1 LDNVNLEDEART
13 ETTPD
18 GISEI
23 APPAGQPDT
32 GKAQTRFDW
41 RSPILLVIVVAGAL
55 LRLHNIRWDE
65 GQQTHPDERWSISY
79 IAPTIHWPQDL
90 QTALDP
96 DQSPL
101 NPLWYAGSQQP
112 SGYSYGHFP
121 LYVLVG
127 VANGLHELGLKAKEA
142 GLNPEVTEALI
153 RANRVPDISYVG
165 RVLMALADTATIYL
179 IYLIALRLYGKKAG
193 LLAAAFSAFTVLQI
207 QLAHFY
213 AVDPAS
219 ATFTFLALYGAIHMA
234 QDRTAGAAVV
244 AGLGAGLAVACKFSA
259 APIALAP
266 IVAALIAARQSPEEE
281 RSRARRQAFRHLLI
295 AGLVALVCFVV
306 TSPYVLLDFE
316 RFWQAVVIDQG
327 GMASGAR
334 DMPFTRQYRGTL
346 PYLYFIEQQIR
357 WGMGWPLGVA
367 AVAGFAW
374 VLIRALRRRA
384 LSGEWIILSWIV
396 PYFGITGLFLAKYMR
411 YMIPV
416 TPLWV
421 VFGAGMLVRWK
432 NGRMGGWEDGGME
445 PSDLPTARL
454 SSLKSFQPANL
465 FSFRL
470 ASLAIG
476 IVLVGAIIWSLAFIN
491 GVYGTEHTWITAS
504 RWIYDHV
511 PDGADICYEHWDDT
525 LPKNLGPNQNQRA
538 RGYEMVEMPMYED
551 DTSPKYDLVRS
562 VLAQCDYVAL
572 ATNRLYRSIPN
583 LPERYPMSTR
593 YYELLFA
600 EKLGFEKVE
609 EFETPPRL
617 GSLIFHDQAAD
628 ESFTVYDH
636 PRPIIFRKVRDLTD
650 EEWET
655 LLAGSWEGAV
665 HGYVGELPLLAK
677 LRASL
682 TGVAQFG
689 KSSYPEPV
697 EETGLLLDEPVGELP
712 VVSDFRWNT
721 IANRSTLVAVLLWW
735 LAVVVVALAVW
746 PVTYTVFH
754 RLRDRGHLLSKS
766 LGLVILGYLVWLPSS
781 LRLLRNG
788 LPLTLAALALL
799 AAFSAFLFRRRR
811 SEMVAFWKDNARL
824 LLFEEGL
831 FALAFLAFVFIR
843 VLNPDLWQPWFG
855 GEKSME
861 IAYINASLKSAYFP
875 PYDPYFAHG
884 YLNYYYYGQFLMTLL
899 MRLTGI
905 APEVA
910 FNLSVPLLFALT
922 VGNAFTVAYN
932 LVVRRGERV
941 AKVAGLIAAGLIAVI
956 GNLVGAVQVIGRL
969 AHLSDSAFESG
980 IPGLQY
986 LVRAAIGL
994 GNILTGGASLP
1005 TLDYQ
1010 IYWDPTRVIPETIN
1024 EFPFFSFLF
1033 ADLHPH
1039 MINLAFTILFIA
1051 LLLNLVR
1058 KSQIANRELRIANRE
1073 SQMTVLEKV
1082 VKWAVLPLVLGAVAV
1097 INTWDLPTTAGLLF
1111 LVLFAVRRPWKGGWG
1126 SLIVSGIVTGVVG
1139 AIALV
1144 LYRPFFI
1151 YYKATALGGVGL
1163 AISRTK
1169 TPLGPFLAIWGLFL
1183 FLALSFILVELR
1195 RRGRWPGVLR
1205 FLRLLL
1211 VRWETLPRWS
1221 ELYSVLVR
1229 RSTVN
1234 YRTIL
1239 WGLVALI
1246 AVAVALAAFKF
1257 PVAAVLLLPVALAG
1271 LLLLRWRLA
1280 PEDQFAG
1287 VLVFTGLL
1295 ILLGVEIFYLKDHL
1309 AGGPSFRMNTLFK
1322 FYIQVWV
1329 LFGLGLGA
1337 ALPRMW
1343 EAVGRWRSAA
1353 GRRLWTVALALL
1365 LFGSLIYPVLATPV
1379 RVKDRFPG
1387 ARPPVGTLD
1396 GLAFMTVGRFSWP
1409 DENYPIELKWDYD
1422 AIRWL
1427 QENVEG
1433 TPVVAEA
1440 TLAYYRE
1447 HGGRVASYTGLPML
1461 LGHHQQGEQRY
1472 GSQTGPRSHEADVF
1486 FNSTDVGQ
1494 AQRIIEDLSIRYIY
1508 IGQLERN
1515 YYNAAGLEKFDR
1527 MVEGDYLGVVF
1538 QNEGVIIYGVEGQ
1551 GPG

>member
-1 LDNVNLEDEART
+1 MDNVNLEDEAHT

-23 APPAGQPDT
+23 APPVNQPDT

-41 RSPILLVIVVAGAL
+41 HSLVFLIIIAAGAL
-55 LRLHNIRWDE
+55 LRFYNIEWN
-65 GQQTHPDERWSISY
+65 GGSLAHPDEFDTIYYKAPY
-79 IAPTIHWPQDL
+79 IHLPKDL
-90 QTALDP
+90 KTALDP
-96 DQSPL
+96 RQSPL
-101 NPLWYAGSQQP
+101 NPLWRWYADPQGP
-112 SGYSYGHFP
+112 SNYTYGHFP
-121 LYVLVG
+121 LYVLMG
-127 VANGLHELGLKAKEA
+127 VANGLHELGLKAQEMGLGSEA
-142 GLNPEVTEALI
+142 VEVLI
-153 RANRVPDISYVG
+153 RANQPPDLTYVG

-179 IYLIALRLYGKKAG
+179 IYLIARRLYGRGAG

-207 QLAHFY
+207 QLAHFF

-219 ATFTFLALYGAIHMA
+219 ATFTFLALYGAIRMA
-234 QDRTAGAAVV
+234 RDRTAGAAVV

-266 IVAALIAARQSPEEE
+266 IVAALIAARRSSGEE
-281 RSRARRQAFRHLLI
+281 RPHARREALLHLLI
-295 AGLVALVCFVV
+295 AGLVALVSFVV

-316 RFWQAVVIDQG
+316 NFWQAVVVEQG
-327 GMASGAR
+327 GMVSGAR

-374 VLIRALRRRA
+374 VLIRTLRRRA
-384 LSGEWIILSWIV
+384 LPGEWILLSWIV
-396 PYFGITGLFLAKYMR
+396 PYFGITGLFLAKFMR

-432 NGRMGGWEDGGME
+432 NGRMGGWEDGGVE

-454 SSLKSFQPANL
+454 SSPKPFQLATR
-465 FSFRL
+465 FSSRL

-476 IVLVGAIIWSLAFIN
+476 IVLVGAIVWSLAFIN

-504 RWIYDHV
+504 KWIYDHV
-511 PDGADICYEHWDDT
+511 PDGSVICAEHWDSD
-525 LPKNLGPNQNQRA
+525 LPKSLPTQNRA
-538 RGYEMVEMPMYED
+538 MHGYQVTPMPMYED
-551 DTSPKYDLVRS
+551 DKPQKYDLIRS
-562 VLAQCDYVAL
+562 MLARCDYVAL
-572 ATNRLYRSIPN
+572 ATNRLYCSIPN
-583 LPERYPMSTR
+583 LPERYPMSTK
-593 YYELLFA
+593 YYELLLA
-600 EKLGFEKVE
+600 EKLGFERVE

-636 PRPIIFRKVRDLTD
+636 PKPIIFRKVRDLTD

-682 TGVAQFG
+682 TGVARFA
-689 KSSYPEPV
+689 KSSSEPV

-712 VVSDFRWNT
+712 VVNDFRWNT
-721 IANRSTLVAVLLWW
+721 VANRSTLVAVLLWW

-781 LRLLRNG
+781 LQLLRNG

-932 LVVRRGERV
+932 LVVRRGEGV

-994 GNILTGGASLP
+994 GNILTGEASLP
-1005 TLDYQ
+1005 TLDYR

-1058 KSQIANRELRIANRE
+1058 KSQIANRELRIANCG
-1073 SQMTVLEKV
+1073 SQMTVLEKA

-1111 LVLFAVRRPWKGGWG
+1111 LVLFAVRRPWKSGWG

-1139 AIALV
+1139 AIALM

-1229 RSTVN
+1229 RSKVN

-1239 WGLVALI
+1239 WGLVVLI

-1257 PVAAVLLLPVALAG
+1257 PVPAVLLLPVALAG

-1329 LFGLGLGA
+1329 LLGLGLGA

-1365 LFGSLIYPVLATPV
+1365 LFGSLIYPLLATPV

-1472 GSQTGPRSHEADVF
+1472 GSQTGPRSHEADVL
-1486 FNSTDVGQ
+1486 FNSTDIGQ
-1494 AQRIIEDLSIRYIY
+1494 ARRIIEDLSIRYIY

-1527 MVEGDYLGVVF
+1527 MVESGYLDVVF
-1538 QNEGVIIYGVEGQ
+1538 RNEGVIIYRVEGQ
-1551 GPG
+1551 GPE